1 MKVSST
7 VTDILD
13 VQTDLLCCFTTTESP
28 DIPGLDDAAVQ
39 LAAQDVAGRLKY
51 TATVPCP
58 GKAPS
63 RIMVVGLG
71 SESKITADTIRDASG
86 MVAKM
91 AQNMRLKQFALACP
105 PESVAEAQDAAAHMV
120 EGSTLALYAFDKYKS
135 KKADPQPDLVIVS
148 AVDVSDQ
155 VQAAQITAESVV
167 YTRSV
172 ANLPANDCPPSVLA
186 DLAKEMA
193 RSRDVTC
200 TVLSVSELADQGFGG
215 IMAVGKGSVNA
226 PRLIVLEYRGGPKG
240 QAPVALVGKAVTFD
254 TGGISLKPRSMM
266 DEMKF
271 DKCGGCTVLGIMRAV
286 ADLHLPCNV
295 VGLIPSVEN
304 MPGGGSYRPGDI
316 IRLYNGKTAEI
327 LNTDAE
333 GRLILADALAYAEKT
348 FSPQGIID
356 LATLTGACIVALGCN
371 VAGLISSD
379 DSMASFITESG
390 ERTAERV
397 WRLPLDDDYMDM
409 IKSDVADIRNLGMP
423 RNTGTAAGT
432 VTAAAFLRYAIDK
445 TPWSHLDI
453 AGTAW
458 MQAASKKRSYNPSG
472 ATGFGVRLIL
482 DYLKHLQ

>member
-7 VTDILD
+7 AAGILD
-13 VQTDLLCCFTTTESP
+13 VETDLLCCFTTAESP
-28 DIPGLDDAAVQ
+28 DVHGLDDAAVRQ
-39 LAAQDVAGRLKY
+39 AAKDVAGRLKY
-51 TATVPCP
+51 AVTVPCP

-91 AQNMRLKQFALACP
+91 AQKMRLKQFALACP
-105 PESVAEAQDAAAHMV
+105 PGSVAEAPDAAACMV
-120 EGSTLALYAFDKYKS
+120 EGSMLALYAFDKYKS
-135 KKADPQPDLVIVS
+135 KKADPRPDLVIVS
-148 AVDVSDQ
+148 STDVSDQ
-155 VQAAQITAESVV
+155 VRAARITAESVV

-186 DLAKEMA
+186 DIAKEMA
-193 RSRDVTC
+193 KSRDISC
-200 TVLSVSELADQGFGG
+200 TILSVPELADQGFGG

-226 PRLIVLEYRGGPKG
+226 PRLIVLEYRGGPEG

-286 ADLHLPCNV
+286 ADLSLSCNV

-316 IRLYNGKTAEI
+316 VRLYNGKTAEI

-348 FSPQGIID
+348 FSPRGIVD

-371 VAGLISSD
+371 VAGLVSSD
-379 DSMASFITESG
+379 DSMASSITESG

-423 RNTGTAAGT
+423 KTTGTAAGT
-432 VTAAAFLRYAIDK
+432 VTAAAFLRHAIDK

-482 DYLKHLQ
+482 DYLKHLP